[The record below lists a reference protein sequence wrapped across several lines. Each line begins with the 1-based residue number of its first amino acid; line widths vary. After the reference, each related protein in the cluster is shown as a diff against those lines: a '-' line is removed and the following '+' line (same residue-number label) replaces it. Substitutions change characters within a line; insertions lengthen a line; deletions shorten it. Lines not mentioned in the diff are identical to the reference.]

1 MAVGQASFL
10 HPLDHI
16 LISVN
21 DKKEELEEVKL
32 VIQVLEKKILDP
44 TTVDCGWEWPIEV
57 CTNVAEVVGAL
68 APNRELPS
76 EVNDFSCHLALS
88 EYLTVVL
95 NGCYCQTVRMWTTS
109 MEALAVPFSK
119 RWSRYF
125 HPCSRILAL
134 DTKIIQGTLLSM
146 DILTLSLF
154 ER

>member
-1 MAVGQASFL
+1 M
-10 HPLDHI
+10 
-16 LISVN
+16 
-21 DKKEELEEVKL
+21 KL

-146 DILTLSLF
+146 DILTLSLS